1 MKIDKYESMKINRI
15 KMIIWIIKWKR
26 IKYKVTKNE
35 IVMNQ
40 MENWKNVTE
49 NNLSNNKILNKSH
62 FIIQQISLFILFN
75 ISRFRN

>member
-35 IVMNQ
+35 TVMNQ

>member
-1 MKIDKYESMKINRI
+1 MKINRI

-35 IVMNQ
+35 TVMNQ

>member
-35 IVMNQ
+35 TVMNQ

-62 FIIQQISLFILFN
+62 FIIQQISLFFFI
-75 ISRFRN
+75 